1 MTRRIVV
8 SVDQLYRPQPGGIGS
23 YVRGLVEGLV
33 SVDQSLDVIGVGPR
47 SRPEAVRQ
55 LGIPVRTTP
64 FSLRLLTQIWT
75 RYPFGV
81 PADADV
87 VHATSVAGPFGGGVR
102 RAVHTVTMH
111 DLLWRDEPESST
123 PNGIRFHE
131 SRLQFLLRTEHLR
144 IITTS
149 PRLGVRLFQIGIDPD
164 RIRFARLGV
173 DDATVAAAD
182 PSRVRGALASHGVEG
197 PFTFYAGTREPRKN
211 VERLVR
217 AHRLARSES
226 PELGPLV
233 LAGPIGWGQVDTAD
247 AVVLGLVDRSLL
259 LGLYRD
265 TAVNAYVPR
274 AEGWGLPPVEALHAG
289 ARVVASRNCPSV
301 EGNPEV
307 VLVDPLDEGSIAQ
320 GLLAALEQDDD
331 QLSRERRRASV
342 ADMTWR
348 NCAVDHLKAWL

>member
-1 MTRRIVV
+1 MTRRIVL

-23 YVRGLVEGLV
+23 YVRGLVEGLL
-33 SVDQSLDVIGVGPR
+33 SVGEGLEILGVGPR
-47 SRPEAVRQ
+47 SRPPAVRQ
-55 LGIPVRTTP
+55 LGIEVLTTP
-64 FSLRLLTQIWT
+64 LSLRLLTQLWP

-81 PADADV
+81 PRDADV
-87 VHATSVAGPFGGGVR
+87 VHATSVAGPFGGGTK

-131 SRLQFLLRTEHLR
+131 SRLQFLLRSEQLR

-164 RIRFARLGV
+164 RIRFARLGA

-182 PSRVRGALASHGVEG
+182 PERVRGLLASHGVTG

-217 AHRLARSES
+217 AHRDARQVS

-233 LAGPIGWGQVDTAD
+233 LAGPPGWGHVDTAD

-265 TAVNAYVPR
+265 ATVCAYVPR

-289 ARVVASRNCPSV
+289 SRVVASMNCPSID
-301 EGNPEV
+301 GNGEV
-307 VLVDPLDEGSIAQ
+307 VLVDPMLEESITE
-320 GLLAALEQDDD
+320 GLLRSLQQGDDP
-331 QLSRERRRASV
+331 LSRERRRTSV
-342 ADMTWR
+342 ADMTWH
-348 NCAVDHLKAWL
+348 NCALDHLKAWL

>member
-23 YVRGLVEGLV
+23 YVRGLVEGLL
-33 SVDQSLDVIGVGPR
+33 SVGEGLEVIGVGPR
-47 SRPEAVRQ
+47 SRPAAVRQ
-55 LGIPVRTTP
+55 LGIEVQSTLL
-64 FSLRLLTQIWT
+64 SLRMLTEFWP

-81 PADADV
+81 PSDADV
-87 VHATSVAGPFGGGVR
+87 VHATSVAGPFGGGKK
-102 RAVHTVTMH
+102 RAVHSVTMH
-111 DLLWRDEPESST
+111 DLLWRDEPGSST

-131 SRLQFLLRTEHLR
+131 SRLQFLLRAEHLR

-173 DDATVAAAD
+173 DDTAVAAAD
-182 PSRVRGALASHGVEG
+182 PERVRQDLAEHGVTG
-197 PFTFYAGTREPRKN
+197 PYTFYAGTREPRKN

-217 AHRLARSES
+217 AHRDARQACAD
-226 PELGPLV
+226 LGPLV
-233 LAGPIGWGQVDTAD
+233 LAGPPGWGQVDTAD

-265 TAVNAYVPR
+265 ATVCAYVPR

-289 ARVVASRNCPSV
+289 SRVVASSNCPSID
-301 EGNPEV
+301 GNAETI
-307 VLVDPLDEGSIAQ
+307 LVDPLDEASIAD
-320 GLLAALEQDDD
+320 GLLRSLEQGNDP
-331 QLSRERRRASV
+331 LSRERRRSSV
-342 ADMTWR
+342 ADMTWH
-348 NCAVDHLKAWL
+348 NCALDHLKAWL

>member
-1 MTRRIVV
+1 MSRRIII

-33 SVDQSLDVIGVGPR
+33 SVDGDLDVVGVGPR

-55 LGIPVRTTP
+55 LGIDVRTTVL
-64 FSLRLLTQIWT
+64 SLRLLTQLWP

-81 PADADV
+81 PRDADV
-87 VHATSVAGPFGGGVR
+87 VHATSVAGPFGGGTR

-131 SRLQFLLRTEHLR
+131 SRLQYLLRAEHLR

-173 DDATVAAAD
+173 DDATVAAAE
-182 PSRVRGALASHGVEG
+182 PARVRELLAAHGVSG

-217 AHRLARSES
+217 AHHLARRSCAD
-226 PELGPLV
+226 LGPLV
-233 LAGPIGWGQVDTAD
+233 LAGPIGWGQVDTGD
-247 AVVLGLVDRSLL
+247 AVVLGLVERSLL

-289 ARVVASRNCPSV
+289 SRVVASSNCPSV
-301 EGNPEV
+301 DGNAEV
-307 VLVDPLDEGSIAQ
+307 VLVDPLSDESIAQ
-320 GLLAALEQDDD
+320 GLLRALEQGDDTA
-331 QLSRERRRASV
+331 SRERRRGSV
-342 ADMTWR
+342 AHMTWH
-348 NCAVDHLKAWL
+348 NCALDHLTAWQ

>member
-33 SVDQSLDVIGVGPR
+33 SIGEGLEIIGVGPR
-47 SRPEAVRQ
+47 SRPAAVRQ
-55 LGIPVRTTP
+55 LGIEVISTP
-64 FSLRLLTQIWT
+64 LSLRLLTQLWP

-81 PADADV
+81 PHDADV
-87 VHATSVAGPFGGGVR
+87 VHATSVAGPFGGGQKL
-102 RAVHTVTMH
+102 AVHSVTMH
-111 DLLWRDEPESST
+111 DLLWRDEPDSST

-131 SRLQFLLRTEHLR
+131 SRLQFLLRAEHLR

-173 DDATVAAAD
+173 NDTAVAAAD
-182 PSRVRGALASHGVEG
+182 PSVVRESLAAHGVVG

-211 VERLVR
+211 VERLVH
-217 AHRLARSES
+217 AHREAHRENA
-226 PELGPLV
+226 ELGPLV
-233 LAGPIGWGQVDTAD
+233 LAGPIGWGQVDTGD
-247 AVVLGLVDRSLL
+247 AVVLGLVDRALL

-265 TAVNAYVPR
+265 ATVCAYVPR

-289 ARVVASRNCPSV
+289 SRVVASRNCPSV
-301 EGNPEV
+301 EGNQEV
-307 VLVDPLDEGSIAQ
+307 VLVDPLLEESIAE
-320 GLLAALEQDDD
+320 GLLAALD
-331 QLSRERRRASV
+331 QGNDVLSRERRRASV
-342 ADMTWR
+342 ADMTWH
-348 NCAVDHLKAWL
+348 NCALDHLKAWL

>member
-1 MTRRIVV
+1 MTRRIVL

-33 SVDQSLDVIGVGPR
+33 SVGEGLEIIGVGPR
-47 SRPEAVRQ
+47 SRPAAVRQ
-55 LGIPVRTTP
+55 LGIEVISTP
-64 FSLRLLTQIWT
+64 LSLRLLTQLWP

-81 PADADV
+81 PHDADV
-87 VHATSVAGPFGGGVR
+87 VHATSVAGPFGGGHR
-102 RAVHTVTMH
+102 LTVHSVTMH
-111 DLLWRDEPESST
+111 DLLWRDEPGSST

-131 SRLQFLLRTEHLR
+131 SRLQFLLRAEHLR

-173 DDATVAAAD
+173 DDTAVAAAD
-182 PSRVRGALASHGVEG
+182 PATVRDSLAAHGVVG

-211 VERLVR
+211 VERLVH
-217 AHRLARSES
+217 AHREAHHEN

-233 LAGPIGWGQVDTAD
+233 LAGPIGWGQVDTGD
-247 AVVLGLVDRSLL
+247 AVVLGLVDRALL

-265 TAVNAYVPR
+265 ATVCAYVPR

-289 ARVVASRNCPSV
+289 SRVVASRNCPSV
-301 EGNPEV
+301 EGNKEV
-307 VLVDPLDEGSIAQ
+307 VLVDPLLEESIAE
-320 GLLAALEQDDD
+320 GLLAALEQGKDV
-331 QLSRERRRASV
+331 LSRERRRESV
-342 ADMTWR
+342 ADMTWH
-348 NCAVDHLKAWL
+348 NCALDHLKAWL

>member
-23 YVRGLVEGLV
+23 YVRGLIEGLV
-33 SVDQSLDVIGVGPR
+33 SIDEKLDVIGVGPR

-64 FSLRLLTQIWT
+64 LSLRLVTQLWT
-75 RYPFGV
+75 RHAFGV

-131 SRLQFLLRTEHLR
+131 SRLQFLLRTENLR

-182 PSRVRGALASHGVEG
+182 PERVRRELMAHGVTG

-217 AHRLARSES
+217 AHRLARSTT

-233 LAGPIGWGQVDTAD
+233 LAGPIGWGQVDTGD

-265 TAVNAYVPR
+265 TTVNAYVPR

-289 ARVVASRNCPSV
+289 SRVVASRNCPSV
-301 EGNPEV
+301 DGNAEV
-307 VLVDPLDEGSIAQ
+307 VLVDPLEDESIAA
-320 GLLAALEQDDD
+320 GLLAALEQGDD
-331 QLSRERRRASV
+331 LMSRERRRASV
-342 ADMTWR
+342 ADMTWH
-348 NCAVDHLKAWL
+348 NCALDHLKAWL

>member
-1 MTRRIVV
+1 MSRRVII

-23 YVRGLVEGLV
+23 YVRGLVEGLL
-33 SVDQSLDVIGVGPR
+33 SVDGDLELIGVGPR
-47 SRPEAVRQ
+47 SRPEAVRE
-55 LGIPVRTTP
+55 LGIDVRTTAL
-64 FSLRLLTQIWT
+64 SLRLLTQLWP

-81 PADADV
+81 PHDADV
-87 VHATSVAGPFGGGVR
+87 VHATSVAGPFGGGTSA
-102 RAVHTVTMH
+102 AVHTVTMH

-131 SRLQFLLRTEHLR
+131 SRLQFLLRAEHLR

-149 PRLGVRLFQIGIDPD
+149 PRLGVRLYQIGIDPD

-182 PSRVRGALASHGVEG
+182 AASVRELLASHGVAG

-217 AHRLARSES
+217 AHHLARQRT
-226 PELGPLV
+226 PDLGPLV
-233 LAGPIGWGQVDTAD
+233 LAGPIGWGQVDTGD
-247 AVVLGLVDRSLL
+247 AVVLGLVERSLL

-265 TAVNAYVPR
+265 TTVNAYVPR

-289 ARVVASRNCPSV
+289 SRVVASSNCPSV
-301 EGNPEV
+301 DGNPEV
-307 VLVDPLDEGSIAQ
+307 VLVDPLSDESIAQ
-320 GLLAALEQDDD
+320 GLLRALEQGDDEA
-331 QLSRERRRASV
+331 SRERRRASV
-342 ADMTWR
+342 SHMTWH
-348 NCAVDHLKAWL
+348 NCALDHLKAWQ

>member
-1 MTRRIVV
+1 VSRRVII

-33 SVDQSLDVIGVGPR
+33 SVGGDLEVIGVGPR
-47 SRPEAVRQ
+47 SRPEMVRQ
-55 LGIPVRTTP
+55 LGIDVRTTAL
-64 FSLRLLTQIWT
+64 SLNALTQLWT

-81 PADADV
+81 PGDADV
-87 VHATSVAGPFGGGVR
+87 VHATSVAGPFGGGTR

-131 SRLQFLLRTEHLR
+131 ARLQFLLRAAHLR

-173 DDATVAAAD
+173 DDATVAAD
-182 PSRVRGALASHGVEG
+182 PARVRESLAAHGVVG

-217 AHRLARSES
+217 AHRLARATSDA
-226 PELGPLV
+226 LGPLV

-265 TAVNAYVPR
+265 NTVHAYVPR

-289 ARVVASRNCPSV
+289 SRVVASRNCPSV
-301 EGNPEV
+301 DGNAEV
-307 VLVDPLDEGSIAQ
+307 ILVDPLADESIAE
-320 GLLAALEQDDD
+320 GLLRALEQGDDEA
-331 QLSRERRRASV
+331 SRERRRASV
-342 ADMTWR
+342 ADLTWR
-348 NCAVDHLKAWL
+348 NCALDHLTAWL

>member
-1 MTRRIVV
+1 MTRRIAL

-23 YVRGLVEGLV
+23 YVRGLVEGLLTV
-33 SVDQSLDVIGVGPR
+33 GEGLEIIGVGPR
-47 SRPEAVRQ
+47 SRPVAVRQ
-55 LGIPVRTTP
+55 LGIEVATTP
-64 FSLRLLTQIWT
+64 LSLRLLTQLWPH
-75 RYPFGV
+75 YPFGV
-81 PADADV
+81 PHDANV
-87 VHATSVAGPFGGGVR
+87 VHATSVAGPFGGGAP
-102 RAVHTVTMH
+102 RAVHSVTMH

-173 DDATVAAAD
+173 DDATVVPAEPD
-182 PSRVRGALASHGVEG
+182 RVRRALREHGVEG

-217 AHRLARSES
+217 AHRAARAREGG
-226 PELGPLV
+226 LGPLV
-233 LAGPIGWGQVDTAD
+233 IAGPTGWGQVDTSD
-247 AVVLGLVDRSLL
+247 AVILGLVDRSLL

-265 TAVNAYVPR
+265 AAVCAYVPR

-289 ARVVASRNCPSV
+289 SRVVASRNCPSV
-301 EGNPEV
+301 EGNPEAV
-307 VLVDPLDEGSIAQ
+307 IVDPLDEDSIAE
-320 GLLAALEQDDD
+320 GLIASLELSDDPV
-331 QLSRERRRASV
+331 SRERRRASV
-342 ADMTWR
+342 SEMTWR
-348 NCAVDHLKAWL
+348 NCALDHLKAWL

>member
-1 MTRRIVV
+1 VTRRIAV

-33 SVDQSLDVIGVGPR
+33 SVGDDLDIVGVGPR
-47 SRPEAVRQ
+47 GRPAAVRQ
-55 LGIPVRTTP
+55 LGIPVSSS
-64 FSLRLLTQIWT
+64 FLSLRVVT
-75 RYPFGV
+75 RVWPRLALAV
-81 PADADV
+81 PRDVDV
-87 VHATSVAGPFGGGVR
+87 VHATSVAGPFGGGVSD
-102 RAVHTVTMH
+102 AVHSVTMH

-131 SRLQFLLRTEHLR
+131 SRLQFLLRTERLR

-173 DDATVAAAD
+173 DDTTVAAAE
-182 PSRVRGALASHGVEG
+182 PARVRQELAHHGVVG
-197 PFTFYAGTREPRKN
+197 PYTFYAGTREPRKN

-217 AHRLARSES
+217 AHREARAVI

-233 LAGPIGWGQVDTAD
+233 LAGPPGWGHVDTGD
-247 AVVLGLVDRSLL
+247 AVILGLVDRSLL

-265 TAVNAYVPR
+265 ATMSAYVPR

-289 ARVVASRNCPSV
+289 TRVVASRNCPSV
-301 EGNPEV
+301 EGNREV
-307 VLVDPLDEGSIAQ
+307 ILVDPLVEESIAE
-320 GLLAALEQDDD
+320 GLIAALDMPDDEVA
-331 QLSRERRRASV
+331 REARRASV

-348 NCAVDHLKAWL
+348 NCALDHLKAWL

>member
-1 MTRRIVV
+1 MKRRIIV

-33 SVDQSLDVIGVGPR
+33 SVDGDLDVVGVGPR
-47 SRPEAVRQ
+47 SRPEAVRA
-55 LGIPVRTTP
+55 LGIEVRTTALP
-64 FSLRLLTQIWT
+64 LRLLTQFWP

-81 PADADV
+81 PRDADV
-87 VHATSVAGPFGGGVR
+87 VHATSVAGPFGGGAKH
-102 RAVHTVTMH
+102 AVHTVTMH

-131 SRLQFLLRTEHLR
+131 SRLQYLLRAEHIR

-173 DDATVAAAD
+173 DDATVVAASPA
-182 PSRVRGALASHGVEG
+182 RVREMLDEYGVVG

-217 AHRLARSES
+217 AHRLARATTAD
-226 PELGPLV
+226 LGPLV
-233 LAGPIGWGQVDTAD
+233 LAGPIGWGQVDTGD
-247 AVVLGLVDRSLL
+247 AVVLGLVPRSLL

-265 TAVNAYVPR
+265 STVNAYVPR

-289 ARVVASRNCPSV
+289 SRVVASSNCPSV
-301 EGNPEV
+301 DGNREV
-307 VLVDPLDEGSIAQ
+307 VLVDPLSDESIAQ
-320 GLLAALEQDDD
+320 GLVRAIELGDDEA
-331 QLSRERRRASV
+331 SRERRRTSV
-342 ADMTWR
+342 AHMTWR
-348 NCAVDHLKAWL
+348 NCALDHLLAWQ

>member
-1 MTRRIVV
+1 MTRRIIV

-23 YVRGLVEGLV
+23 YVRGLVEGLL
-33 SVDQSLDVIGVGPR
+33 SVDEKLDVIGVGPH

-55 LGIPVRTTP
+55 LGIPVRSTP
-64 FSLRLLTQIWT
+64 LSLRLLTQVWA

-81 PADADV
+81 PSDANV
-87 VHATSVAGPFGGGVR
+87 VHATSVAGPFGGGTR

-173 DDATVAAAD
+173 DDAAVAAAE
-182 PSRVRGALASHGVEG
+182 SERVRHELALHGVAG

-217 AHRLARSES
+217 AHRLARNIS

-233 LAGPIGWGQVDTAD
+233 LAGPIGWGQVDTGD

-265 TAVNAYVPR
+265 TTVNAYVPR

-289 ARVVASRNCPSV
+289 SRVVASSNCPSV
-301 EGNPEV
+301 DGNPEV
-307 VLVDPLDEGSIAQ
+307 TLVDPLQDDSIAE
-320 GLLAALEQDDD
+320 GLLRALEQGDDAT
-331 QLSRERRRASV
+331 SRERRRASV
-342 ADMTWR
+342 ADMTWH
-348 NCAVDHLKAWL
+348 NCAIDHLKAWL

>member
-23 YVRGLVEGLV
+23 YVRGLVDGLRSAGEGIEIL
-33 SVDQSLDVIGVGPR
+33 GVGPR
-47 SRPEAVRQ
+47 SRPPAVRQ
-55 LGIPVRTTP
+55 LGIETATTLLG
-64 FSLRLLTQIWT
+64 LRGLTALWP
-75 RYPFGV
+75 RYHFGV
-81 PADADV
+81 PGDADV
-87 VHATSVAGPFGGGVR
+87 VHATSIAGPFGGGR
-102 RAVHTVTMH
+102 ADAVHSITMH
-111 DLLWRDEPESST
+111 DLLWRDEPASST

-131 SRLQFLLRTEHLR
+131 SRLQLLLRRERLR

-173 DDATVAAAD
+173 DDGSTDAAE
-182 PSRVRGALASHGVEG
+182 PSRVRGVLSEHGVSG
-197 PFTFYAGTREPRKN
+197 PYTFYAGTREPRKN

-217 AHRLARSES
+217 AQSAARAQD
-226 PELGPLV
+226 PGVGPLV
-233 LAGPIGWGQVDTAD
+233 MAGPPGWGHVDPGD

-265 TAVNAYVPR
+265 ATVCAYVPR

-289 ARVVASRNCPSV
+289 SRVVASRNCPSV

-307 VLVDPLDEGSIAQ
+307 DLFDPLDEDSIAA
-320 GLLAALEQDDD
+320 GLLRSLERGDDVM
-331 QLSRERRRASV
+331 SRERRRASV
-342 ADMTWR
+342 AEMTWR
-348 NCAVDHLKAWL
+348 NCALDHLKAWL

>member
-23 YVRGLVEGLV
+23 YVRGLVEGLL
-33 SVDQSLDVIGVGPR
+33 SVGEGLEILGVGPR
-47 SRPEAVRQ
+47 SRPAAVRQ
-55 LGIPVRTTP
+55 LGIEVHSTP
-64 FSLRLLTQIWT
+64 LSLRLLTQLWP

-81 PADADV
+81 PSDADV
-87 VHATSVAGPFGGGVR
+87 VHATSVAGPFGGGTP
-102 RAVHTVTMH
+102 RAVHSVTMH
-111 DLLWRDEPESST
+111 DLLWRDEPDSST
-123 PNGIRFHE
+123 SNGIRFHE
-131 SRLQFLLRTEHLR
+131 SRLQFLLRAEHLR

-173 DDATVAAAD
+173 DDTAVAAAE
-182 PSRVRGALASHGVEG
+182 PERVRRCLAEHGVTG

-217 AHRLARSES
+217 AHREARHVN
-226 PELGPLV
+226 PDLGPLV
-233 LAGPIGWGQVDTAD
+233 LAGPPGWGQVDTAD

-265 TAVNAYVPR
+265 ATVCAYVPR

-289 ARVVASRNCPSV
+289 SRVVASRNCPSV
-301 EGNPEV
+301 DGNPEAI
-307 VLVDPLDEGSIAQ
+307 LVDPLVEESISE
-320 GLLAALEQDDD
+320 GLLKSLEQGDDP
-331 QLSRERRRASV
+331 LSRERRRASV
-342 ADMTWR
+342 GEMTWH
-348 NCAVDHLKAWL
+348 NCALDHLTAWL

>member
-1 MTRRIVV
+1 MRARVAI

-33 SVDQSLDVIGVGPR
+33 SVDQHVEVVGVAPR
-47 SRPEAVRQ
+47 GRRVEVERLAVEVRHSALGLRP
-55 LGIPVRTTP
+55 
-64 FSLRLLTQIWT
+64 LTMLWP

-81 PADADV
+81 PRDASV
-87 VHATSVAGPFGGGVR
+87 VHATSIAGPFAGGADD
-102 RAVHTVTMH
+102 AVHSVTMH

-131 SRLQFLLRTEHLR
+131 ARLQLLLRREELR

-149 PRLGVRLFQIGIDPD
+149 PRLGVRLYQIGIDPD

-173 DDATVAAAD
+173 DDTSTEPASAE
-182 PSRVRGALASHGVEG
+182 RVRDYLAIHGVKG
-197 PFTFYAGTREPRKN
+197 PYTFYAGTREPRKN

-217 AHRLARSES
+217 GQRAARA
-226 PELGPLV
+226 LDDGVGPLV
-233 LAGPIGWGQVDTAD
+233 MAGPPGWGHVDTGD
-247 AVVLGLVDRSLL
+247 AVILGLVDRSLL

-265 TAVNAYVPR
+265 ATVCAYVPR

-289 ARVVASRNCPSV
+289 SRVVASRNCPSV

-307 VLVDPLDEGSIAQ
+307 DTVDPLDEDSIAV
-320 GLLAALEQDDD
+320 GLVASLERGDDEA
-331 QLSRERRRASV
+331 SRARRRDSV
-342 ADMTWR
+342 AEMTWH
-348 NCAVDHLKAWL
+348 NCALDHLKAWQ

>member
-1 MTRRIVV
+1 MKRRIIV

-33 SVDQSLDVIGVGPR
+33 SVDGDLDVVGVGPR

-55 LGIPVRTTP
+55 LGIEVRTTALP
-64 FSLRLLTQIWT
+64 LRLLTQIWP

-81 PADADV
+81 PRDADV
-87 VHATSVAGPFGGGVR
+87 VHATSVAGPFGGGAKH
-102 RAVHTVTMH
+102 AVHTVTMH

-131 SRLQFLLRTEHLR
+131 SRLQYLLRAEHIR

-173 DDATVAAAD
+173 DDATVVAASPA
-182 PSRVRGALASHGVEG
+182 RVREMLDEHGVVG

-217 AHRLARSES
+217 AHRLARSATAG
-226 PELGPLV
+226 LGPLV
-233 LAGPIGWGQVDTAD
+233 LAGPIGWGQVDTGD
-247 AVVLGLVDRSLL
+247 AVVLGLVPRSLL

-265 TAVNAYVPR
+265 STVNAYVPR

-289 ARVVASRNCPSV
+289 SRVVASSNCPSV
-301 EGNPEV
+301 DGNREV
-307 VLVDPLDEGSIAQ
+307 ILVDPLSDESIAQ
-320 GLLAALEQDDD
+320 GLVRALELGDDEV
-331 QLSRERRRASV
+331 SRERRRMSV
-342 ADMTWR
+342 AHMTWR
-348 NCAVDHLKAWL
+348 NCALDHLLAWQ

>member
-33 SVDQSLDVIGVGPR
+33 GVDGDLDVVGVGPR
-47 SRPEAVRQ
+47 SRPEAVRA
-55 LGIPVRTTP
+55 LGIEVRTTALP
-64 FSLRLLTQIWT
+64 LRLLTQFWP

-81 PADADV
+81 PRDADV
-87 VHATSVAGPFGGGVR
+87 VHATSVAGPFGGGAKH
-102 RAVHTVTMH
+102 AVHTVTMH

-131 SRLQFLLRTEHLR
+131 SRLQYLLRAEHIR

-173 DDATVAAAD
+173 DDATVVAASPA
-182 PSRVRGALASHGVEG
+182 RVREMLDEYGVVG

-217 AHRLARSES
+217 AHRLARATTAD
-226 PELGPLV
+226 LGPLV
-233 LAGPIGWGQVDTAD
+233 LAGPIGWGQVDTGD
-247 AVVLGLVDRSLL
+247 AVVLGLVPRSLL

-265 TAVNAYVPR
+265 SSVNAYVPR

-289 ARVVASRNCPSV
+289 SRVVASSNCPSV
-301 EGNPEV
+301 DGNREV
-307 VLVDPLDEGSIAQ
+307 VLVDPLSDESIAQ
-320 GLLAALEQDDD
+320 GLVRALELGDDEA
-331 QLSRERRRASV
+331 SRERRRASV
-342 ADMTWR
+342 AHMTWR
-348 NCAVDHLKAWL
+348 NCALDHLLAWQ